1 MNSLFDF
8 IVEPYGQRYNNTI
21 KVGDTSLIINTKLD
35 NYKSVNNIGKV
46 ISVPLAYKT
55 SVKPGDLVMIHHNV
69 FRRFYDIRGNE
80 KNSKSYF
87 KDNLYFVQLDQIY
100 LYKRSDKWKA
110 FGDRCFIAPLKNNDE
125 INTSLEQ
132 SLIGVLKYGNSAL
145 EALEINE
152 GDVVGYTPFGEYDFI
167 VDNKRLYCM
176 KSNDIVIK
184 YERQG
189 NEKEYNPS
197 WAKSS

>member
-8 IVEPYGQRYNNTI
+8 IVEPYGQRYNNQV
-21 KVGDTSLIINTKLD
+21 KVGDKSLIINTELE
-35 NYKSVNNIGKV
+35 NYKSVNNIGKIV
-46 ISVPLAYKT
+46 SVPLAYKT
-55 SVKPGDLVMIHHNV
+55 PIKPGDLVLIHHNV

-80 KNSKSYF
+80 KNSRAYF
-87 KDNLYFVQLDQIY
+87 KNNMYFVQLDQVY
-100 LYKRSDKWKA
+100 LYKRDNKWNA

-132 SLIGVLKYGNSAL
+132 SLIGVLKYGNNAL
-145 EALEINE
+145 EVLGISE
-152 GDVVGYTPFGEYDFI
+152 GDVVGYTPFGEYNFI
-167 VDNKRLYCM
+167 VDDKRLYCM

-189 NEKEYNPS
+189 NEEEYNPS